1 MFGCVRYSELC
12 VRYIARTT
20 VVVPLDHFGDHCW
33 VCPFTRVLNVCSR
46 ENVRL
51 LDLCGRHHVYPYTL
65 NLYTLNLNR
74 NPSPPRQ
81 WLHRAC
87 MAAWAFL
94 MVSGWTLLCA
104 NDRQPLLPAYAN
116 VKPPT

>member
-1 MFGCVRYSELC
+1 MFPATNESVDSIILDMFGCVRYSELC

-74 NPSPPRQ
+74 NPSPPR
-81 WLHRAC
+81 WLHGLSTDGLSMDSFVRE
-87 MAAWAFL
+87 
-94 MVSGWTLLCA
+94 
-104 NDRQPLLPAYAN
+104 
-116 VKPPT
+116 